1 MKKTYIRP
9 TAEFFKLNC
18 MFDFLS
24 TSSEVNE
31 NQAPPTDMGNSSG
44 GVIPGG
50 GNDDNIIW

>member
-31 NQAPPTDMGNSSG
+31 NQDPPTDMGNSTG